1 MIQYK
6 IFPKNLSGSVILPG
20 DKSISQRVSI
30 LCGMAD
36 GQSHISGFLN
46 GQDSI
51 STLIAMESLG
61 INYKFITDTELI
73 INGVNGHFR
82 KPNKRL
88 DLGNSGTGTRLLTGL
103 ISGLGL
109 DVEIIGDK
117 SLSSRPMDRI
127 KIPLERMGA
136 KIFLSGKKNTLPMKI
151 ISSKLKGI
159 TYYMPIAS
167 AQVKSCLLFAGLY
180 AEGITTI
187 IEPSFTR
194 DHTEKLF
201 DLFDIPLDIDDRKI
215 SIQGFG
221 KSGPKIKGKNIKIPG
236 DFSSAAF
243 WIVAVAGRVGSK
255 LEINNI
261 GLNSKR
267 IALLEVLK
275 RMGAKIDIK
284 YINNNYDPNGSI
296 FVEGTKLKGTIIEGD
311 EIPNLI
317 DELPIL
323 AVAGSIAEGK
333 TIINDAEELRFKES
347 DRISVMV
354 KHLRSFGV
362 KAIEKKDGMEITG
375 TDQLFSPNKLL
386 DSHDDH
392 RIAMSLAI
400 LNTYAN
406 DEITI
411 KNVECVDTSYPSFW
425 EHLNLLGGKAI
436 KL

>member
-6 IFPKNLSGSVILPG
+6 IFPRNLSGSVILPG

-30 LCGMAD
+30 LCGIAG

-46 GQDSI
+46 GHDSM

-61 INYKFITDTELI
+61 VKYKFITDTELI
-73 INGVNGHFR
+73 INGVDGHFK
-82 KPNKRL
+82 KPNKKL
-88 DLGNSGTGTRLLTGL
+88 DLGNSGTGTRLLSGL
-103 ISGLGL
+103 ISGIGL
-109 DVEIIGDK
+109 SVEIIGDK

-127 KIPLERMGA
+127 TIPLELMGA
-136 KIFLSGKKNTLPMKI
+136 KIIFSEEKNTLPMRI

-159 TYYMPIAS
+159 TYQMPIAS

-180 AEGITTI
+180 ADGITTI

-201 DLFDIPLDIDDRKI
+201 NLFNIPLDINERKI
-215 SIQGFG
+215 SLKGFG
-221 KSGPKIKGKNIKIPG
+221 KSGPKIKGQDIKIPG
-236 DFSSAAF
+236 DFSSGAF
-243 WIVAVAGRVGSK
+243 WIVAVAGIVGSR
-255 LEINNI
+255 LEIKNV
-261 GLNSKR
+261 GLNPKR

-275 RMGAKIDIK
+275 RMGAKIEIK
-284 YINNNYDPNGSI
+284 FLNKNFDPYGTI
-296 FVEGTKLKGTIIEGD
+296 FVEGTKLRGTVIQGD

-317 DELPIL
+317 DELPII
-323 AVAGSIAEGK
+323 AVAGSIAKGK
-333 TIINDAEELRFKES
+333 TIIKGAEELRFKES

-354 KHLRSFGV
+354 KYLKLFGV
-362 KAIEKKDGMEITG
+362 NVIEKKDGMEITG
-375 TDQLFSPNKLL
+375 VDQLVSPKKVL

-400 LNTYAN
+400 LNTFAN

-411 KNVECVDTSYPSFW
+411 KNVECVNTSYPNFW
-425 EHLNLLGGKAI
+425 KHLNLLGGKAI